1 MGSARIA
8 WLRPDDPADAFP
20 PLDQALAEPDGLLA
34 AGGDLSTGRLLYAYR
49 HGIFPW
55 YDDGQPLLWW
65 SPHRRCVL
73 RAGDFHVS
81 RRLRRQLRN
90 STAEIRFDTAFA
102 EVIRRCAAPRAS
114 YRGTWITADMIAA
127 YERLHAEGWAHSIE
141 VWRGGGLVGGLYGLA
156 IGRVFFGESMFSG
169 ESNASKFALLTL
181 ARMLDEGELA
191 LVDCQV
197 VSAHLTSLG
206 ATLMRR
212 DDYIAV
218 LEQHCTPP
226 ISVENWPRAPIPASS
241 LA

>member
-1 MGSARIA
+1 MNSTRIA
-8 WLRPDDPADAFP
+8 WLRPDDPVDAFP
-20 PLDQALAEPDGLLA
+20 PLDEALQEPDGLLA

-65 SPHRRCVL
+65 SPHLRCVL

-90 STAEIRFDTAFA
+90 STAEIRFNTAFTD
-102 EVIRRCAAPRAS
+102 VIRRCAAPRAS
-114 YRGTWITADMIAA
+114 HRGTWITVDMIAA

-141 VWRGGGLVGGLYGLA
+141 VWRDGMLVGGLYGLA

-169 ESNASKFALLTL
+169 DSNASKIALLIL
-181 ARMLDEGELA
+181 ARMMDERRLA

-206 ATLMRR
+206 ATLLRR
-212 DDYIAV
+212 DEYIAV
-218 LEQHCTPP
+218 LERHCTPP
-226 ISVENWPRAPIPASS
+226 IRVENWPQAPIPVAS